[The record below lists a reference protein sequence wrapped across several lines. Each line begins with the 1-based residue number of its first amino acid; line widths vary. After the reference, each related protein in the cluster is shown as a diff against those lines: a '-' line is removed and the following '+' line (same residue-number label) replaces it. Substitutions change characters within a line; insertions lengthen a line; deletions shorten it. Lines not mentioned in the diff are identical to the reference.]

1 MSSLSGS
8 LYLRSL
14 SWMKIWLS
22 VYSSDSSVFSLLSPF
37 SSHSQTVM
45 QCHPILA
52 SCFCSS
58 RSLSLLREIF
68 LSQNSVFVFGILK
81 YLHPSCP
88 CQKHPFTKMHVWYL
102 RNTMSGC
109 PGSLGLFTLY
119 LNPLLHKYFRTTIS
133 GFVSLLLTA
142 AIFLCRCSM
151 VKWSDIGKI
160 AFSKA
165 SLNLPI
171 ISCITIQASHILYPL
186 PY

>member
-1 MSSLSGS
+1 MSSLSGI

-22 VYSSDSSVFSLLSPF
+22 VYSSDSSVVSLLSPF

-52 SCFCSS
+52 SFFCSS

-88 CQKHPFTKMHVWYL
+88 CQKHPFTKMQVRYL

-133 GFVSLLLTA
+133 GFVSLLLTD

-151 VKWSDIGKI
+151 VKYYI
-160 AFSKA
+160 
-165 SLNLPI
+165 LNGILFFLNKCPE
-171 ISCITIQASHILYPL
+171 HILIWSFVKL
-186 PY
+186 

>member
-45 QCHPILA
+45 QCHLILA

-88 CQKHPFTKMHVWYL
+88 CQKQPFTKMHVWYL

-142 AIFLCRCSM
+142 AIYLWRCSIDKYYILNGILFFLNKCPGHIFIWSF
-151 VKWSDIGKI
+151 VK
-160 AFSKA
+160 
-165 SLNLPI
+165 L
-171 ISCITIQASHILYPL
+171 
-186 PY
+186 